1 MLERDRGE
9 DGVHDQRFG
18 GLTVAHKAAQ

>member
-9 DGVHDQRFG
+9 DGVHDQRAG
-18 GLTVAHKAAQ
+18 GLAVAHKD